1 VSVERHRRAKEIFLE
16 AASLSCEER
25 PGFLDRASGGD
36 AALLDEVRSLLRED
50 GASQSYLDSRGAVLA
65 ALADPGGSGPTAAQG
80 PSAPPERLAGY
91 TIVKK
96 LGEGGMGA
104 VFEALQENP
113 RRKVALK
120 VISSRLGSEA
130 LVKRF
135 EQEGQVL
142 GLLDH
147 PGIARIYEAGT
158 AETAE
163 GRVPY
168 FAMELIEGKP
178 LTGFIRDRR
187 LGLREKLDLVARI
200 CDAVEH
206 AHQRGVIHRDLK
218 PANILVDGE
227 GNPKILDFG
236 IARATDPD
244 HQLGTLHTRTGQILG
259 TLSYMS
265 PEQAGGE
272 REKIERRSDIYSLG
286 VILYEILAGRLPHDL
301 DSMEL
306 YAALRVLKEEE
317 PRRLSGF
324 DRAFRGD
331 LDVIVS
337 KAIEKVPERRYH
349 TVADLASDIRRHL
362 RNEPIL
368 AYPPSAAYRLKK
380 FAVRHKL
387 LVGALVVLLITAS
400 VTTWLA
406 LAAMRSETIAEG
418 RYEDARSV
426 NDFIQK
432 MFESLD
438 GRRAGPGAKI
448 VDLLDRA
455 ALDLESGRRIEPT
468 ARAALLSSIGMGYH
482 GIGRYEQ
489 AEPLL
494 LEALDLYRRTLGES
508 APEVAESCYKLGCV
522 VQRRGDYPRAQ
533 GLLERAYDM
542 QRVRSAD
549 GGLDAAL
556 TLDRLG
562 AVVWVQGDT
571 PRGEETLK
579 RALEIHR
586 RLLGGDHPRIV
597 MSLHRLATLL
607 SSKGEGERAEGLFI
621 DALAMA
627 RRIGPE
633 DSLDVALVQ
642 EKLASHY
649 ITVSAF
655 GKAEPLLREIA
666 QTVERHLGPDHP
678 DVASALYNQARF
690 LKDVFRP
697 MEAAAPARRSLQIRL
712 KAYPRVHKEV
722 AESMSLVGAVSLGLG
737 DVAQADQYLKEAME
751 IQAEMSGA
759 QSLPVVDLLNS
770 MADVIEWKGRLDES
784 LTLRERALEVLR
796 SLGMEDSISGARSFL
811 GMGGLRAKRG
821 EASEAES
828 STRKSLEIFRRKSGP
843 ESFDAAFTEYLLASV
858 LADSKRGLD
867 EAEGLLRHSHR
878 VSRSMLGPKTY
889 YPGVLAGRLGSLLS
903 GLERFAEAE
912 PFLREAIE
920 GHEAGR
926 PGDQSSVRR
935 SELALGDCLVRLGK
949 FAEAEAILRKSH
961 DAPGGSRRQSC
972 EALIRLYDA
981 WGRREVSEGLRGQ
994 LSLLG
999 DPASPTAGAAELPPG
1014 IDRIDGGPG
1023 DAIVDLPHTL
1033 RSEPF
1038 RSDKEGV
1045 QHASSYWEVR
1055 RWDAD
1060 YALEPTFIKM
1070 SAKDL
1075 TELALPRG
1083 LLLPGAAYRWRV
1095 LYAGSDRSAP
1105 VVLAEKSFRTGG
1117 FPFEVVRVDLAAL
1130 FNRDVVADA
1139 DDPQNDFFDGDEKSR
1154 LLVDGF
1160 DGATTSNSRV
1170 RGLPIDRKVVV
1181 HELGDYTKP
1190 NALQLAP
1197 EDLQPVRIDV
1207 PPRRYAALRFLLS
1220 GGSGDSAIPAEFHY
1234 RGGAVSRHYVPCDDW
1249 FHDNPSDSQGG
1260 LQQGLTPVLNGM
1272 DRMYLG
1278 RFEDR
1283 NDPALFEL
1291 VVETRPDAVLEAV
1304 VLLPEEGL
1312 FSTRY
1317 TRFNLLA
1324 VTGIREGE

>member
-1 VSVERHRRAKEIFLE
+1 MSVERHRRAKEIFLE
-16 AASLSCEER
+16 AVNLPAEER
-25 PGFLDRASGGD
+25 PAFLERASGGD
-36 AALLDEVRSLLRED
+36 AALVDEVRSLLRED
-50 GASQSYLDSRGAVLA
+50 DASRGFLDSRGPVRA
-65 ALADPGGSGPTAAQG
+65 ALADPAGSGPPATQG
-80 PSAPPERLAGY
+80 ISELPERLAGY

-96 LGEGGMGA
+96 LGEGGMGT

-113 RRKVALK
+113 RRRVALK
-120 VISSRLGSEA
+120 VIASRLGSEA

-147 PGIARIYEAGT
+147 PCIARIYEAGT

-178 LTGFIRDRR
+178 LTESIRERR
-187 LGLREKLDLVARI
+187 LGLRERLDLIARI
-200 CDAVEH
+200 CDAVDH

-286 VILYEILAGRLPHDL
+286 VILYEVLAGRLPHDL

-306 YAALRVLKEEE
+306 YEALRVLKTEE
-317 PRRLSGF
+317 PRRLTGF

-331 LDVIVS
+331 LETIVS
-337 KAIEKVPERRYH
+337 KAIEKAPERRYR
-349 TVADLASDIRRHL
+349 TAADLAGDIRRHL
-362 RNEPIL
+362 RDEPIL
-368 AYPPSAAYRLKK
+368 AFPPSTVYRLKK

-387 LVGALVVLLITAS
+387 MVGALVVLLVTAS
-400 VTTWLA
+400 ATTWLA
-406 LAAMRSETIAEG
+406 LAATRAETIAEG

-455 ALDLESGRRIEPT
+455 ALDLKSSRRIEPT
-468 ARAALLSSIGMGYH
+468 ARAALLSSIGIGYH

-494 LEALDLYRRTLGES
+494 LEALELYRRTLGDS
-508 APEVAESCYKLGCV
+508 APEVAESCFKLGCA
-522 VQRRGDYPRAQ
+522 VQRNGDYPRAQ
-533 GLLERAYDM
+533 ELLERAYDM
-542 QRVRSAD
+542 QRVRSGD
-549 GGLDAAL
+549 GDLDAAL

-562 AVVWVQGDT
+562 VVVWLQGDT
-571 PRGEETLK
+571 PQGEELLT

-586 RLLGGDHPRIV
+586 RLLGASHPRIV

-607 SSKGEGERAEGLFI
+607 SSKGERERAESLLVE
-621 DALAMA
+621 ALAMA
-627 RRIGPE
+627 RVIGPE

-642 EKLASHY
+642 EKLADHY

-666 QTVERHLGPDHP
+666 QMVERHLGPEHP
-678 DVASALYNQARF
+678 DLASALYNQGRF
-690 LKDVFRP
+690 LKDISRHA
-697 MEAAAPARRSLQIRL
+697 EGAAPARRSLQIRL

-722 AESMSLVGAVSLGLG
+722 AESLSLVGSVALGLG
-737 DVAQADQYLKEAME
+737 DIAQADRYLREAME
-751 IQAEMSGA
+751 IHAELSGA
-759 QSLPVVDLLNS
+759 TSAPVIDHINML
-770 MADVIEWKGRLDES
+770 ADVVEWRGQIDES
-784 LTLRERALEVLR
+784 RRMRERAIEMLR
-796 SLGMEDSISGARSFL
+796 SLGLEDSDSAARYL
-811 GMGGLRAKRG
+811 EGLASLHGRRG
-821 EASEAES
+821 EMAEAEPLI
-828 STRKSLEIFRRKSGP
+828 RKSLEMYRRMSGP
-843 ESFDAAFTEYLLASV
+843 DSFNAAYTEYMLGSLLG
-858 LADSKRGLD
+858 DSKKDLD
-867 EAEGLLRHSHR
+867 EAERLLRHSYEVIR
-878 VSRSMLGPKTY
+878 NMLGTKSY
-889 YPGVLAGRLGSLLS
+889 YAAASASRLGWLLC
-903 GLERFAEAE
+903 GREGFAEAE
-912 PFLREAIE
+912 PFLREALA

-926 PGDQSSVRR
+926 PGEQLVIRR
-935 SELALGDCLVRLGK
+935 SELALGDCLVRLGR
-949 FAEAEAILRKSH
+949 FAEAEEILRKTRE
-961 DAPGGSRRQSC
+961 APGGSRRESI
-972 EALIRLYDA
+972 EAFIRLFDA
-981 WGRREVSEGLRGQ
+981 WGRKEVPDGLRDQ

-999 DPASPTAGAAELPPG
+999 EPGAPTADAAESTSRVN
-1014 IDRIDGGPG
+1014 RIDGGHG
-1023 DAIVDLPHTL
+1023 QAIVDLPHTL

-1045 QHASSYWEVR
+1045 KHALSYWEVR

-1060 YALEPTFIKM
+1060 YALDPTFTKM
-1070 SAKDL
+1070 SAKNL
-1075 TELALPRG
+1075 TALTLPRG

-1095 LYAGSDRSAP
+1095 LHAGSDRGAP
-1105 VVLAEKSFRTGG
+1105 VVLMEKTFRTGG
-1117 FPFEVVRVDLAAL
+1117 FPFKVVRVDLAAR
-1130 FNRDVVADA
+1130 FNRDVVADP
-1139 DDPQNDFFDGDEKSR
+1139 DDPENDFFDGDEKS
-1154 LLVDGF
+1154 LLMVDGF
-1160 DGATTSNSRV
+1160 DGVSAANDLV
-1170 RGLPIDRKVVV
+1170 RGLPVDRTVLV
-1181 HELGDYTKP
+1181 HELGNYAGP
-1190 NALQLAP
+1190 NALQLSP
-1197 EDLQPVRIDV
+1197 EDLQPVRIEI
-1207 PPRRYAALRFLLS
+1207 PPRRFTALRFLLS
-1220 GGSGDSAIPAEFHY
+1220 GGNGDSAIPADFHY
-1234 RGGAVSRHYVPCDDW
+1234 RGGAVDRHMVPCDDW

-1260 LQQGLTPVLNGM
+1260 LQKGLTPVRNAM

-1291 VVETRPDAVLEAV
+1291 IVETRRDAEMEAV
-1304 VLLPEEGL
+1304 VLLPEDGL
-1312 FSTRY
+1312 FSARY

-1324 VTGIREGE
+1324 VTGVQEAE